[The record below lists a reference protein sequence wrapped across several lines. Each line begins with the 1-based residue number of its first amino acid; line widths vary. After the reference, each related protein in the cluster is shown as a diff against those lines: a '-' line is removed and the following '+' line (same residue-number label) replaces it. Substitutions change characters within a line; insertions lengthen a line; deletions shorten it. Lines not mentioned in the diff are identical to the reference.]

1 MHVTARPVALFV
13 HHMGY
18 ILPVLAIPT
27 THLLDLIVMLCRS
40 TLGAIPVF
48 NGIS

>member
-18 ILPVLAIPT
+18 ILPVLVIPT
-27 THLLDLIVMLCRS
+27 THLLDLNVMRRS
-40 TLGAIPVF
+40 ST
-48 NGIS
+48 